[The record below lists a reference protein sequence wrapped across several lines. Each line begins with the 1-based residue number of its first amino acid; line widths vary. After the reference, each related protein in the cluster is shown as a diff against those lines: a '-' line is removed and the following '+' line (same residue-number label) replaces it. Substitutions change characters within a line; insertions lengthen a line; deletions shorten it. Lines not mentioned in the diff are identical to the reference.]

1 MSTRHLAFWPA
12 GQSQHLSA
20 PQTNMFYNVEVS
32 AARFPDKPYMLF
44 YDTAISFAEFK
55 DEAER
60 IAGYLEQVCGVKR
73 GDRVLLFM
81 QNSPQ
86 FVLAYYGIL
95 RANAVVV
102 PVNPMNLTNE
112 LRHYVKDTGAT
123 AAIIAQDLFEQM
135 APLLGGGLEQILVTA
150 YSDYLKRATGLK
162 VPEFVMA
169 ARLPLARNG

>member
-44 YDTAISFAEFK
+44 YDTVISFAGFK

-60 IAGYLEQVCGVKR
+60 IAGYLEQVCQVKR
-73 GDRVLLFM
+73 GDRVLLYM

-102 PVNPMNLTNE
+102 PINPMNLTNE
-112 LRHYVKDTGAT
+112 LRHYVKDTGAR
-123 AAIIAQDLFEQM
+123 AAIVAQDIFPQM
-135 APLLGGGLEQILVTA
+135 APLLGAGPVSYTHLRAHETVLDLVC
-150 YSDYLKRATGLK
+150 
-162 VPEFVMA
+162 
-169 ARLPLARNG
+169 RLLL

>member
-44 YDTAISFAEFK
+44 YDTAISFAGFK

-123 AAIIAQDLFEQM
+123 AAIVAQDIFAQM
-135 APLLGGGLEQILVTA
+135 SPLLNEGLGHILVTA
-150 YSDYLKRATGLK
+150 YSDYLLSLINISA
-162 VPEFVMA
+162 P
-169 ARLPLARNG
+169 